1 MAEKQYYVKV
11 DFEYGVDNGDGTFE
25 VKNDGRA
32 RWVSMVK
39 ADAVYLQNYA
49 VIPALTEMQTKAGEC
64 GMLAEGITLPNS
76 GKTPPGQA
84 GK

>member
-1 MAEKQYYVKV
+1 MADKQYYVKV
-11 DFEYGVDNGDGTFE
+11 DFEWGVDNGDGTFE
-25 VKNDGRA
+25 MKNDGHA
-32 RWVSMVK
+32 RWISMSK
-39 ADAVYLQNYA
+39 PDSIGLQNYA
-49 VIPALTEMQTKAGEC
+49 VIPALTEMQTKAGEA